1 MKDRTDQ
8 PITRN
13 HKNASYKVFREDYRN
28 FAAIS
33 YREASDYSGLTVN
46 RLQWLVSQGYLVRAA
61 THGPYRISRENLD
74 AYLRG
79 DFDSAGGQRK
89 QKRRAAAEPCHDRA

>member
-1 MKDRTDQ
+1 MKDRTEQ

-28 FAAIS
+28 FPAIS
-33 YREASDYSGLTVN
+33 YREAADYSGLTVN
-46 RLQWLVSQGYLVRAA
+46 RLQWLVSQGYLTRAA
-61 THGPYRISRENLD
+61 KHGPYRISRDNLD

-79 DFDSAGGQRK
+79 DFDRSNVK
-89 QKRRAAAEPCHDRA
+89 